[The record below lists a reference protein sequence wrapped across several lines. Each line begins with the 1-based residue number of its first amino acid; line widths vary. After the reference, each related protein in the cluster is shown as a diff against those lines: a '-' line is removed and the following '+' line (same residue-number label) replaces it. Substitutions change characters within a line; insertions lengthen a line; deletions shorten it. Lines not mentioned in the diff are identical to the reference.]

1 MAKIEMITLKDME
14 IREVDGEYEQ
24 HFFNE
29 KRYPA
34 AITNYSLN
42 MGEKLG
48 LVKGSQLTDLVKL
61 ANLGTLS
68 REMENGSLTEESVIA
83 AEGIDINKY
92 LKTIYLSMIGLNK
105 QLELS
110 YEDFLEK
117 YHEDTA
123 DTINT
128 YTKLVLASVNIDKN
142 KFAEGLDKSTSKK

>member
-1 MAKIEMITLKDME
+1 MITLKDME

-29 KRYPA
+29 KQYPA

-48 LVKGSQLTDLVKL
+48 LIAGSQLTDLVRL
-61 ANLGTLS
+61 ASLDTLS
-68 REMENGSLTEESVIA
+68 REIENGGLTEESVVA
-83 AEGIDINKY
+83 TEGIDINKY

-110 YEDFLEK
+110 YDEFLEK

-123 DTINT
+123 DTIKT
-128 YTKLVLASVNIDKN
+128 YTNLVLASVNIDKN
-142 KFAEGLDKSTSKK
+142 KFADELNKSTSKK